1 MIYSNYY
8 ACHPKTCKPT
18 SARPVQAHDV
28 WHTPL
33 MNLQE
38 DAQQV
43 KVELSIPGVKKDQ
56 IRIHLEDQLLT
67 ITAERQL
74 HGQETR
80 ALHREFTNRKFKK
93 LLRLTEALD
102 ASSIKAQLEDGVL
115 HIQIAK
121 TPVSQTQINVQ

>member
-8 ACHPKTCKPT
+8 ACHPKTCRPSSAKPAQT
-18 SARPVQAHDV
+18 QDV

-38 DAQQV
+38 DAEQV

-67 ITAERQL
+67 ITAERQM

-80 ALHREFTNRKFKK
+80 TLHREFTNRRFKK
-93 LLRLTEALD
+93 LLRLTDTLD
-102 ASSIKAQLEDGVL
+102 TTSIKAQLEDGVL
-115 HIQIAK
+115 HILIAK
-121 TPVSQTQINVQ
+121 KPASQTQINVQ